1 MSSKSTKKPIGRP
14 PRHGGY
20 SLMVQAGELPE
31 RRAYLRAYLTEVRE
45 GLINDLGPLEAD
57 LTTAQVVL
65 IDRVISKLSILR
77 CIEEHVRE
85 KGVFTKAG
93 ELGPVLSKSY
103 LAWANSIRLDLQA
116 LGINTRAGEKF
127 LGPLEIAAEID
138 AENAEREAR
147 EAKQRAER
155 PVGARSPGVPCKTLH
170 GSDDTP
176 GGENSSGESEDDEP
190 GR

>member
-1 MSSKSTKKPIGRP
+1 
-14 PRHGGY
+14 
-20 SLMVQAGELPE
+20 MVQAGELPE

-57 LTTAQVVL
+57 LTMAQVVL
-65 IDRVISKLSILR
+65 IDRVTSKLSILR

-116 LGINTRAGEKF
+116 LGINTRAGERI

-138 AENAEREAR
+138 KEQAEEEAQAAR
-147 EAKQRAER
+147 ERVLAAVAPLSPEDSAK
-155 PVGARSPGVPCKTLH
+155 TTDN
-170 GSDDTP
+170 SDNMP
-176 GGENSSGESEDDEP
+176 GGEINNEGGE
-190 GR
+190 GNG

>member
-1 MSSKSTKKPIGRP
+1 MI
-14 PRHGGY
+14 
-20 SLMVQAGELPE
+20 QAGELPE

-45 GLINDLGPLEAD
+45 GLVDDLGPLEAD

-77 CIEEHVRE
+77 CVEEHVRK

-93 ELGPVLSKSY
+93 ELISVLSKSY

-127 LGPLEIAAEID
+127 LGPLELAAEID

-147 EAKQRAER
+147 EAEKVKREAQVALGTLKAIL
-155 PVGARSPGVPCKTLH
+155 VGEPGAVVTQDRLSLEDSPDTTDN
-170 GSDDTP
+170 SDDAP
-176 GGENSSGESEDDEP
+176 GGENSSGGGDDN
-190 GR
+190 G

>member
-1 MSSKSTKKPIGRP
+1 MI
-14 PRHGGY
+14 
-20 SLMVQAGELPE
+20 QAGELPE

-45 GLINDLGPLEAD
+45 GLVNDLGPLEED
-57 LTTAQVVL
+57 LTTAQAVL

-77 CIEEHVRE
+77 CVEEHVRE

-116 LGINTRAGEKF
+116 LGINTRAGERI

-138 AENAEREAR
+138 REQAEQDAR
-147 EAKQRAER
+147 EAAEKAALAGER
-155 PVGARSPGVPCKTLH
+155 PRQVAQDRLSPEDSPDTTGGADDAPGEEIDNE
-170 GSDDTP
+170 GDDDN
-176 GGENSSGESEDDEP
+176 G
-190 GR
+190 

>member
-1 MSSKSTKKPIGRP
+1 MI
-14 PRHGGY
+14 
-20 SLMVQAGELPE
+20 QAGELPE

-45 GLINDLGPLEAD
+45 GLVNDLGPLEED
-57 LTTAQVVL
+57 LTTAQAVL

-77 CIEEHVRE
+77 CVEEHVRE

-116 LGINTRAGEKF
+116 LGINTRAGERT

-138 AENAEREAR
+138 AENAREAA
-147 EAKQRAER
+147 EKVAQGGGLGAER
-155 PVGARSPGVPCKTLH
+155 PVGARSSGVPCKTLH